1 MNKTSRIAMTVCA
14 SLIWMAGVAQARPPR
29 PTKYVK
35 QQVTA
40 VRTLLKIKPAT
51 PAEGVELDTK
61 LKAVVSPVIDFK
73 GMSKR
78 ALRKHWDGL
87 NEEQRSTFV
96 TLFQDLVFESYL
108 SQVRSADEQYTI
120 KYEDEEEKGDK
131 GEVTA
136 IAKTAKAEVE
146 LVFKLDAKDGKTWVT
161 RDVVID
167 EVSLEE
173 NYREQFNQIIAKDG
187 FEELLNK
194 MRKKLDKL
202 RGKKGGAAAPEKAP
216 EAPKK

>member
-1 MNKTSRIAMTVCA
+1 MKFSRVAVPVVA

-35 QQVTA
+35 TQVTA
-40 VRTLLKIKPAT
+40 VRALLKVKAAT
-51 PAEGVELDTK
+51 ATEQAELDTK
-61 LKAVVSPVIDFK
+61 LKGVISPVIDFP

-87 NEEQRSTFV
+87 TEEQRSTFV
-96 TLFQDLVFESYL
+96 QLFQDLVFESYL
-108 SQVRSADEQYTI
+108 KQVRSADEQYTI

-136 IAKTAKAEVE
+136 IAKTKKAEVE
-146 LVFKLDAKDGKTWVT
+146 LVFKLDAKDGKSWIT
-161 RDVVID
+161 RDIVID

-187 FEELLNK
+187 FEALLEK
-194 MRKKLDKL
+194 MRKKLASLQGEKPAEA
-202 RGKKGGAAAPEKAP
+202 KAAPTK
-216 EAPKK
+216 